1 MTAFDQAW
9 EVTKMPIYHGT
20 STKHLP
26 GIMRE
31 GLKPTATIPDVH
43 ARQLI
48 EEFGY
53 DEDDDEF
60 WNQLWLYGVRDRLK
74 YPTDYAI
81 SSAEGYGRQF
91 YDDQYFDEDN
101 LPVILEMP
109 GGTWEEEAIDGW
121 EDDPIGYSG
130 FGDDEWVKTQNT
142 IPPERIKVFAQA
154 NPDMTV
160 GEFIE
165 MMQNRSKEMGFDD
178 DF

>member
-1 MTAFDQAW
+1 MTVFDQAW
-9 EVTKMPIYHGT
+9 ALLKMPIYHGT

-26 GIMRE
+26 DIMRE

-48 EEFGY
+48 EEFDY
-53 DEDDDEF
+53 DEDDDDF
-60 WNQLWLYGVRDRLK
+60 WSQLYSYGVRDRLK
-74 YPTDYAI
+74 HPADYAVAAAGHW
-81 SSAEGYGRQF
+81 SQDSKDKR
-91 YDDQYFDEDN
+91 FDEDN

-165 MMQNRSKEMGFDD
+165 MMQNRSKEMGLHG

>member
-1 MTAFDQAW
+1 MTAFDRAW

-48 EEFGY
+48 EEFDY
-53 DEDDDEF
+53 DEDDDDF
-60 WNQLWLYGVRDRLK
+60 WNQLYSYGVRDRLK
-74 YPTDYAI
+74 HPADYAV
-81 SSAEGYGRQF
+81 AAAVHGGRDSKDKRF
-91 YDDQYFDEDN
+91 FDEDS

-121 EDDPIGYSG
+121 EDDPIGASG

-154 NPDMTV
+154 NPDMTFE
-160 GEFIE
+160 EFME
-165 MMQNRSKEMGFDD
+165 MIQNRSKEMGFDD